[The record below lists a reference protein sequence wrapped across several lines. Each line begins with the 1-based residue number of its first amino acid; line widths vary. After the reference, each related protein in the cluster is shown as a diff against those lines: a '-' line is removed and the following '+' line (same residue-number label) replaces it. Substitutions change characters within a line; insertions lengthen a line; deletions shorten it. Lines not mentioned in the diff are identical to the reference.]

1 MPECTSCLSHVT
13 EDYVRVRMPQ
23 GATNVHGCPDCNR
36 NPVNGE
42 IGGAHGD
49 NDGIEGA
56 HGHEQT
62 PGHRQEVG
70 TQ

>member
-1 MPECTSCLSHVT
+1 
-13 EDYVRVRMPQ
+13 MPQ